1 MTTKEYLGQIRRL
14 SCRIDNK
21 LSELYQ
27 FRTLS
32 TSITIATGSEHIV
45 SSPSNDKMDKT
56 IVKIMEM
63 EEDINKLINVLIEKK
78 NVIVA
83 QIDSLDDASEYEVLY
98 LRYVSNMTF
107 EEIAENMA
115 YSTRQV
121 IRIYNNALKNFENK
135 FGLGYMS

>member
-135 FGLGYMS
+135 FGLEYMS